1 MASKKLLALAVVP
14 GVTLLA
20 CASLLGDFT
29 VDSTA
34 TSDGG
39 TGDGNPATTEGGN
52 DGGAGVDA
60 DAGPLLPQ
68 LTDAVTVT
76 AGRTHTCA
84 INAAQEV
91 LCWGANGSGQLGV
104 PIAQVARSSF
114 PVKVDVGGKAI
125 AIAAGGAHTCAIL
138 DTGVVKCWGS
148 NERGQLGRGT
158 LLPTGPVDV
167 VTPPL
172 TNATYW
178 KKAETITAGASFTC
192 VGMGQGVI
200 GGSSLPDRRFFCWG
214 ENVTRQCGTEATNG
228 QPMTTPSLITQL
240 GDGNPSPSFE
250 GFTIAS
256 GDDFACAGIYL
267 AAGAAFFSAD
277 LCWGGRGVGQIGAP
291 PIAGGFEVSASKYP
305 STNPDGGT
313 ALLLG
318 LFKTSLLAAGAAHA
332 CARLEQGGVNP
343 TQLTCWGNNTRG
355 QTGNAALGARPAERV
370 ANFDATGVSDLAAG
384 GLTTCVIVN
393 GQVQCIG
400 GNDLGQLGRGTVD
413 VTPHPAFANVL
424 LPPSASAISV
434 GAAHA
439 CAVLGT
445 APGQKGPIACWGQNQ
460 NGQLGDGLDID
471 VGYPDAVDPLKRV
484 RATPVRVA
492 APK

>member
-1 MASKKLLALAVVP
+1 MASTKLLALALVP

-29 VDSTA
+29 VDSA
-34 TSDGG
+34 TTDGG
-39 TGDGNPATTEGGN
+39 SNGDGSPANTEGGN
-52 DGGAGVDA
+52 DGGVVDA
-60 DAGPLLPQ
+60 DAGPALPL
-68 LTDAVTVT
+68 LTDAVTVA

-167 VTPPL
+167 VSPPL
-172 TNATYW
+172 SNATYW
-178 KKAETITAGASFTC
+178 TKGETITAGASFTC
-192 VGMGQGVI
+192 VGMGQGI
-200 GGSSLPDRRFFCWG
+200 IPGSSLPDRRFYCWG
-214 ENVTRQCGTEATNG
+214 ENISRQCGTEATNG
-228 QPMTTPSLITQL
+228 QPMTTPSLITMS
-240 GDGNPSPSFE
+240 GNGNPSPAFE
-250 GFTIAS
+250 GFAIAS
-256 GDDFACAGIYL
+256 GDDFACAGAYV
-267 AAGAAFFSAD
+267 AAGAAVFSAD
-277 LCWGGRGVGQIGAP
+277 VCWGGRAVGQLGAP
-291 PIAGGFEVSASKYP
+291 PLANGFEVVPTKYP
-305 STNPDGGT
+305 STNPDGGP
-313 ALLLG
+313 ALVLG
-318 LFKTSLLAAGAAHA
+318 LFKTGLLAAGAAHG
-332 CARLEQGGVNP
+332 CARIEQAGVNP
-343 TQLTCWGNNTRG
+343 TPLTCWGNNTRG
-355 QTGNAALGARPAERV
+355 QTGTATLGARPAERV

-384 GLTTCVIVN
+384 GLTTCVIAN
-393 GQVQCIG
+393 GQAQCVG
-400 GNDLGQLGRGTVD
+400 GNDFGQLGRGAVD
-413 VTPHPAFANVL
+413 VAANPTFANVL

-439 CAVLGT
+439 CAVLGA

-471 VGYPDAVDPLKRV
+471 VGYADAVDPLKRV